1 MSFQRYFWIHWFKQL
16 NNHIRQSMLRYF
28 VDVLILEIYWRFRR
42 WKSYEN
48 RLEIGEVTDK
58 SLGTRFWTTLC
69 IVFIHLQSELSVMYT
84 F

>member
-1 MSFQRYFWIHWFKQL
+1 
-16 NNHIRQSMLRYF
+16 MLHYF

-58 SLGTRFWTTLC
+58 VVGTRFWTTLY
-69 IVFIHLQSELSVMYT
+69 IVFIHSQSELSVMYT